1 MHGDAAARSEARSEA
16 PTGAD
21 LARQIVVLSAVVFMI
36 IAAMVGTGFFGGTN
50 VRDLQGGALDADATV
65 LAPATPAFSI
75 WSVVYL
81 LTIGYAVWQAL
92 PSQRGRA
99 RQRRAGWWIA
109 ATAVLNGGWLLAA
122 QFLTLPLTVV
132 AIVLLLVVLGVTL
145 RRLVAQRPESP
156 VDLLLMD
163 GAVGIHLGWVSLA
176 TVANITA
183 WLAADVVAPMDADA
197 QQLWGVLVLVVVALV
212 GAAIAFGTDGR
223 IAPALAMAWGL
234 VWIGIARSTGEP
246 HAPAVATTAFIVAAV
261 VLAAAIGLRA
271 RALTRARSAGGLAHR
286 PRTLRVSR

>member
-1 MHGDAAARSEARSEA
+1 MNRSPSPEPTLHGDAAARSEVRSEA

-21 LARQIVVLSAVVFMI
+21 LARQIVVISAVVFMI

-65 LAPATPAFSI
+65 LAPATQAFSI

-81 LTIGYAVWQAL
+81 LTIAYAVWQAL

-176 TVANITA
+176 TVANVTA
-183 WLAADVVAPMDADA
+183 WLAADVD
-197 QQLWGVLVLVVVALV
+197 ALV
-212 GAAIAFGTDGR
+212 Q
-223 IAPALAMAWGL
+223 
-234 VWIGIARSTGEP
+234 
-246 HAPAVATTAFIVAAV
+246 
-261 VLAAAIGLRA
+261 RA
-271 RALTRARSAGGLAHR
+271 RAGVAVEPRIERRHRLARRDQRRPEHR
-286 PRTLRVSR
+286 QPAAPGQHHQRGAAQGQVGRP

>member
-1 MHGDAAARSEARSEA
+1 MNSLPTSDPILRRDAAARSEA

-21 LARQIVVLSAVVFMI
+21 LARQIVVISAVVFMI

-183 WLAADVVAPMDADA
+183 WLAADVVAPMDAEA
-197 QQLWGVLVLVVVALV
+197 QQLWGVLVLVLVALV

-271 RALTRARSAGGLAHR
+271 RALARARSAG
-286 PRTLRVSR
+286 

>member
-1 MHGDAAARSEARSEA
+1 MDRRH
-16 PTGAD
+16 
-21 LARQIVVLSAVVFMI
+21 
-36 IAAMVGTGFFGGTN
+36 
-50 VRDLQGGALDADATV
+50 
-65 LAPATPAFSI
+65 
-75 WSVVYL
+75 
-81 LTIGYAVWQAL
+81 
-92 PSQRGRA
+92 
-99 RQRRAGWWIA
+99 RRAH
-109 ATAVLNGGWLLAA
+109 GGWLLAA

-271 RALTRARSAGGLAHR
+271 RALTRALRRLTHAPPSHAARLSLTRRAPSLCARTLAPGPNPHAPARPGVRVR
-286 PRTLRVSR
+286 PRGKGSAAERADRAGVRVPGARVRRRGGRTAPG

>member
-1 MHGDAAARSEARSEA
+1 MNRSPSREPTLHGDAAARSEARSEA

-21 LARQIVVLSAVVFMI
+21 LARQIAVISAVVFMI

-176 TVANITA
+176 TVANITT

-271 RALTRARSAGGLAHR
+271 RALTRARSAG
-286 PRTLRVSR
+286 

>member
-1 MHGDAAARSEARSEA
+1 MDRRH
-16 PTGAD
+16 
-21 LARQIVVLSAVVFMI
+21 
-36 IAAMVGTGFFGGTN
+36 
-50 VRDLQGGALDADATV
+50 
-65 LAPATPAFSI
+65 
-75 WSVVYL
+75 
-81 LTIGYAVWQAL
+81 
-92 PSQRGRA
+92 
-99 RQRRAGWWIA
+99 RRAH
-109 ATAVLNGGWLLAA
+109 GGWLLAA

-197 QQLWGVLVLVVVALV
+197 QQLWGVLVFVVVALV
-212 GAAIAFGTDGR
+212 G
-223 IAPALAMAWGL
+223 
-234 VWIGIARSTGEP
+234 
-246 HAPAVATTAFIVAAV
+246 AAV

-271 RALTRARSAGGLAHR
+271 RALTRARSAG
-286 PRTLRVSR
+286 

>member
-1 MHGDAAARSEARSEA
+1 
-16 PTGAD
+16 
-21 LARQIVVLSAVVFMI
+21 MI